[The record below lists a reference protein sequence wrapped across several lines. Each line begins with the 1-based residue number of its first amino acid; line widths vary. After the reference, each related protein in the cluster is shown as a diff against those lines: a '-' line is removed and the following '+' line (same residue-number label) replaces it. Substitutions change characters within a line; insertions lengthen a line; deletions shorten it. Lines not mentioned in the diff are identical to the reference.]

1 MFPKVMKCRLAV
13 LLSTIVL
20 LQTIQGFPKGTIQP
34 TYSKAVAVEGSE
46 VTLECLGDDKLTL
59 VPIDTFPRWFKDNK
73 TVEYNDKIRKEWV
86 RPQGGESR
94 GFSLIIKN
102 VSKEDAGQY
111 RCEAH
116 FSSTKI
122 RPLRASRE
130 LEIFERV
137 LNVTASQTNVTLNEG
152 ATTTLQ
158 CNLTYSEAINVS
170 IFWLFDGKPIKAEA
184 RHKGNDQDLS
194 TKNVHRMALELKHV
208 TRRQGGTY
216 SCGALSADLRRSQ
229 NISVKI
235 KDAEGPKLEV
245 EGKAD
250 QVLTKGKN
258 GTLVCV
264 AVYPAASFVDIF
276 WTFNGS
282 RRILSNNGRGKYEES
297 KWFEQ
302 ASNENIKRRRLRLI
316 IYDVGFS
323 DTGQYACVL
332 NTSHGLRRKNF
343 SILVTKEKNNTTP
356 SPRRLTDDR
365 NPGPI
370 GTTLFIGL
378 GLFAGFLTT
387 VIVSFK
393 LLRRRTRVRYIES
406 IISST
411 DEDQT
416 EFDYDVFVTYSR
428 KDCAWVDKELLPLFD
443 KNQVKYCVDHLHFQ
457 LGKAFVE
464 NMVEGVYNSRKVLV
478 VYSVNFKNSKYC
490 KQELSYALQRSFDR
504 SDSAVIVIRIDNT
517 DPKQLP
523 KALRAKTFL
532 DYYDTV
538 ERKGWKKRLI
548 KHLKVTTKR
557 SNHLTGTAV

>member
-1 MFPKVMKCRLAV
+1 MMKCRLAV
-13 LLSTIVL
+13 LFSTIVV
-20 LQTIQGFPKGTIQP
+20 LQTIQGFPIGTIQQ
-34 TYSKAVAVEGSE
+34 TYRKEVAVEGSE
-46 VTLECLGDDKLTL
+46 VTLECLGDHKLTL
-59 VPIDTFPRWFKDNK
+59 NSIDTTRKWLKDEK
-73 TVEYNDKIRKEWV
+73 TVEDNDKIRNKWVKRGEWT
-86 RPQGGESR
+86 

-111 RCEAH
+111 RCEAYI
-116 FSSTKI
+116 FSNNRI
-122 RPLRASRE
+122 LRASRE

-158 CNLTYSEAINVS
+158 CSLTYSEAINVS

-184 RHKGNDQDLS
+184 YHEGNDQNVS
-194 TKNVHRMALELKHV
+194 TTNVDRMALELKHV

-229 NISVKI
+229 KISVKI

-245 EGKAD
+245 EGKAV

-258 GTLVCV
+258 VTLVCI
-264 AVYPAASFVDIF
+264 AVYPSASFVDTF

-282 RRILSNNGRGKYEES
+282 RRILSNNGSGKYEES
-297 KWFEQ
+297 KWFER

-332 NTSHGLRRKNF
+332 NTSHGLQRKNF
-343 SILVTKEKNNTTP
+343 SILVTKEGINTTP
-356 SPRRLTDDR
+356 SPWHLTDDR

-378 GLFAGFLTT
+378 GLFAGFLMT

-428 KDCAWVDKELLPLFD
+428 KDCAWVDKELLPLLD
-443 KNQVKYCVDHLHFQ
+443 KNQVKYCVDHL
-457 LGKAFVE
+457 KE
-464 NMVEGVYNSRKVLV
+464 
-478 VYSVNFKNSKYC
+478 
-490 KQELSYALQRSFDR
+490 
-504 SDSAVIVIRIDNT
+504 
-517 DPKQLP
+517 
-523 KALRAKTFL
+523 
-532 DYYDTV
+532 
-538 ERKGWKKRLI
+538 
-548 KHLKVTTKR
+548 
-557 SNHLTGTAV
+557 TAV

>member
-13 LLSTIVL
+13 LLSAIVV

-34 TYSKAVAVEGSE
+34 SYSKEVALEGSE

-59 VPIDTFPRWFKDNK
+59 EPIDTSPQWFKDNK
-73 TVEYNDKIRKEWV
+73 TVEYNDKIRNEWV
-86 RPQGGESR
+86 RPQGGEWR

-158 CNLTYSEAINVS
+158 CYLTYSEAINVS
-170 IFWLFDGKPIKAEA
+170 IFWLFDGKFIKAEA
-184 RHKGNDQDLS
+184 YHEGNDQNLS
-194 TKNVHRMALELKHV
+194 TTNVDRMALELKHV

-229 NISVKI
+229 KISVKI

-258 GTLVCV
+258 VTLVCV
-264 AVYPAASFVDIF
+264 AVYPAASFVDTF

-282 RRILSNNGRGKYEES
+282 RRILSNNGSGKYEES

-302 ASNENIKRRRLRLI
+302 ASNENIKRLRRLRLI
-316 IYDVGFS
+316 IYDVAFS

-332 NTSHGLRRKNF
+332 NTSRGLRRKNF
-343 SILVTKEKNNTTP
+343 SILVTKEKMNTTP
-356 SPRRLTDDR
+356 SPWHLTDDR

-378 GLFAGFLTT
+378 GLFAGFLMT

-393 LLRRRTRVRYIES
+393 LLRRRTRVRYMES

-416 EFDYDVFVTYSR
+416 EFDYDVFVTYSK
-428 KDCAWVDKELLPLFD
+428 KDCAWVDKELLPPFD
-443 KNQVKYCVDHLHFQ
+443 KNQVKYCVDHL
-457 LGKAFVE
+457 KE
-464 NMVEGVYNSRKVLV
+464 
-478 VYSVNFKNSKYC
+478 
-490 KQELSYALQRSFDR
+490 
-504 SDSAVIVIRIDNT
+504 
-517 DPKQLP
+517 
-523 KALRAKTFL
+523 
-532 DYYDTV
+532 
-538 ERKGWKKRLI
+538 
-548 KHLKVTTKR
+548 
-557 SNHLTGTAV
+557 TAV